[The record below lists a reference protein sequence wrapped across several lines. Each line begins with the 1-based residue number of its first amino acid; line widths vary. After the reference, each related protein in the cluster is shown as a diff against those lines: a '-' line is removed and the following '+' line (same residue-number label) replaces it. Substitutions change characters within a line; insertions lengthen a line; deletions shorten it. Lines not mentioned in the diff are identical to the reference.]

1 MSEEKEV
8 FFMTANNKK
17 NSSAAANIRLFGSI
31 RIMVIAALFVAMSI
45 VLGKMLAINIGTSIR
60 ISFENLPILMAGIF
74 FGPLVGAAVG
84 VGADVIGCL
93 IVGYS
98 INPVIT
104 LGAASIGLFSGLVSM
119 YLRDRYS
126 FRSTLCSV
134 MAGHIIGSMLIKSIG
149 MFLYFHTP
157 FQTLLFR
164 VPLYAGIGL
173 LETYIIT
180 LLLKDKAFS
189 AQLERMCGK

>member
-1 MSEEKEV
+1 
-8 FFMTANNKK
+8 MTANNRK
-17 NSSAAANIRLFGSI
+17 NSSAATNIRLFGSI

-84 VGADVIGCL
+84 IGADVIGCL

-119 YLRDRYS
+119 YLSNRYS
-126 FRSTLCSV
+126 FRSTLCAV
-134 MAGHIIGSMLIKSIG
+134 MSGHIIGSILIKSIG
-149 MFLYFHTP
+149 IFLYFHTP